1 MKGAVEKFFL
11 IRERGSRVRTE
22 VGAGIV
28 TFLTMSYI
36 IFLQPMILSGQLSGS
51 PTGISAGAVM
61 TGVCAA
67 SAFACFLMGFIA
79 NYPVAL
85 APGMGENFFFL
96 TTISACATLG
106 AGVPWQTALAVVFI
120 AGIIF
125 LLLTLL
131 KIRNMIIDCIS
142 PSLQYAIG
150 CGIGLFIALLG
161 LEKGGIVK
169 VSSSGIFLGDIR
181 SVTVLISAIG
191 FFVIAVLHVLRI
203 KGAVLWGILAAA
215 IAALVAGKI
224 SPCFPVKIPESMM
237 PVFCKMDFVTVFEH
251 VGKLLPFI
259 VIFTFMDVF
268 DTIGT
273 LVGVGAQANLMKD
286 NKLPGVTKA
295 MVADSV
301 GTVFGAMCGNS
312 TVTSYIESAAGVSFG
327 GRTGLTAIVTG
338 ICFLLSMFFY
348 PLVAMVGTY
357 PGVENPITAPA
368 LVVVGLMMFGNISKI
383 KWDDFTEA
391 APSFLVIIGIPFT
404 SSIADGMILGFIVYP
419 VLKLVSRRFRETT
432 LLTYLLAAVLILYL
446 IFVKSS
452 I

>member
-1 MKGAVEKFFL
+1 MKDGFKKFFL
-11 IRERGSRVRTE
+11 IKERNSKISTE
-22 VGAGIV
+22 IGAGIV

-51 PTGISAGAVM
+51 PTGMSAGAIM

-67 SAFACFLMGFIA
+67 SALACFLMGIIA
-79 NYPVAL
+79 NYPIAL
-85 APGMGENFFFL
+85 APGMGENFFF
-96 TTISACATLG
+96 ISAVSACATLG
-106 AGVPWQTALAVVFI
+106 IGVPWQTALAVVFI
-120 AGIIF
+120 SGIIF
-125 LLLTLL
+125 LLLTLF
-131 KIRNMIIDCIS
+131 KIRNMIMDSIS

-169 VSSSGIFLGDIR
+169 TTAFGIFLGNIQ
-181 SVTVLISAIG
+181 SVTVLIFAIG
-191 FFVIAVLHVLRI
+191 FFTIAALHSLKI

-215 IAALVAGKI
+215 IAAMIAGKI
-224 SPCFPVKIPESMM
+224 SPCFPMKTPESVM
-237 PVFCKMDFVTVFEH
+237 PIFCKMDFPSVWQH
-251 VGKLLPFI
+251 LGKLLPFI

-286 NKLPGVTKA
+286 NKLPGVTRA
-295 MVADSV
+295 MTADSV

-312 TVTSYIESAAGVSFG
+312 TVTSYIESAAGVNFG

-348 PLVAMVGTY
+348 PVVAMVGTY
-357 PGVENPITAPA
+357 PGAENPITAPA

-383 KWDDFTEA
+383 KWEDFTEA
-391 APSFLVIIGIPFT
+391 APAFLIIVGIPFT
-404 SSIADGMILGFIVYP
+404 SSIADGMILGFIAYP
-419 VLKLVSRRFRETT
+419 VLKLLCRRAKETT
-432 LLTYLLAAVLILYL
+432 LLTYFLAVILILYL
-446 IFVKSS
+446 IFIKSRV
-452 I
+452 

>member
-1 MKGAVEKFFL
+1 
-11 IRERGSRVRTE
+11 
-22 VGAGIV
+22 
-28 TFLTMSYI
+28 MSYI
-36 IFLQPMILSGQLSGS
+36 IFLQPMILSGQLSGV
-51 PTGISAGAVM
+51 PTGMSAGAIM

-67 SAFACFLMGFIA
+67 SALACFLMGIIA
-79 NYPVAL
+79 NYPIAL

-96 TTISACATLG
+96 TAVSTCATLG

-120 AGIIF
+120 SGIIF
-125 LLLTLL
+125 LLLTLF
-131 KIRNMIIDCIS
+131 KVRNMIIDSIS

-169 VSSSGIFLGDIR
+169 TAAFGIFLGNIQ
-181 SVTVLISAIG
+181 SVTVLIFAIG
-191 FFVIAVLHVLRI
+191 FFTIAALHTLKI

-215 IAALVAGKI
+215 LAAMIAGKI
-224 SPCFPVKIPESMM
+224 SPCFPVKAPESIM
-237 PVFCKMDFVTVFEH
+237 PIFCKMDFVSVWKHLRE
-251 VGKLLPFI
+251 LLPFI

-286 NKLPGVTKA
+286 NKLPGVSKA
-295 MVADSV
+295 MTADSV

-312 TVTSYIESAAGVSFG
+312 TVTSYIESAAGVSYG
-327 GRTGLTAIVTG
+327 GRTGLTAVVTG

-348 PLVAMVGTY
+348 PLVAMVGNY
-357 PGVENPITAPA
+357 PGAENPITAPA
-368 LVVVGLMMFGNISKI
+368 LVVVGLMMFGNITKI

-391 APSFLVIIGIPFT
+391 APAFLIIVGIPFT
-404 SSIADGMILGFIVYP
+404 SSIADGMILGFIAYP
-419 VLKLVSRRFRETT
+419 VLKLLSLRARETSP
-432 LLTYLLAAVLILYL
+432 LTYFLAAILILYL
-446 IFVKSS
+446 IFVKSG